1 MYCYQC
7 HVIVLFGRN
16 FLRKKELV
24 IVKREKKMYDV
35 AVDLL
40 KLVSLLLNFV
50 YLKKQFDIFIRYV

>member
-1 MYCYQC
+1 MYCYQR